1 MTEMRGDKSTH
12 MANGTGFVSSTH
24 RRTCMEKV
32 LALVLATFAIAVIV
46 LAALLVQSYSSTQKD
61 ICLTKE
67 CTDVAA
73 RVINA
78 IDYSVN
84 PCDNFY
90 DFACGTWMKKHVVP
104 EDRSNLYTY
113 GVVRENVK
121 ITLKYLLEGDKE
133 AHVEAVKKARD
144 YYQACMNE
152 THIELM
158 NASELADIL
167 TNELGGWPTLGS
179 NAGGNWNESLFN
191 FEDDLIRLRTL
202 GGSPI
207 IKIYVGTDEKDSGK
221 KILMVQEPYLNLGSR
236 DYFFKDEHEDV
247 RQAFMTYMTN
257 MAVHFGADEK
267 TAREDSLEVFALDSD
282 LANITLSKEESRKR
296 DDRYNKMTIAELER
310 QFPTLDVFDWSRL
323 IQRLVQT
330 ATDNITITEEEH
342 IVMETPKYYKE
353 VFKIL
358 KKHRNRTIKNYIMWS
373 YVSRLVSRLPKRF
386 LDESQT
392 LRKVQ
397 YGNEMKQSRWKQCS
411 QSTMYDFGMAVGRL
425 FVLETFDVEAKH
437 MALEMISDIREAFN
451 ERLDELDWMDPET
464 KKVAIEKAKHIKE
477 MIGFPDF
484 ILNDTALNK
493 YYEEVTVDDK
503 HYFTNTV
510 EIMKVVA
517 MKSLKSL
524 RSPNE
529 KDPKGWDIPPA
540 VVNAFYSPLS
550 NVITFPAGMLQPP
563 YYSKYQ
569 PRSMNYGSIGWLI
582 GHEITHAFDDAGR
595 MYDKDGNLQN
605 WWKPEAIMRF
615 NNKTS
620 CIVDQ
625 YNSYVAPHANMNLN
639 GEYTKGENIADNGGL
654 QQSWKAYRTWKGRSK
669 VNEQGLPG
677 LDYSHEQL
685 FFINF
690 AQGWCGV
697 TTAKRERDQ
706 ILTDSHSP
714 GRFRII
720 GSLQNSKEFS
730 EVFNCPR
737 GSYMNP
743 EKKCH
748 VW

>member
-1 MTEMRGDKSTH
+1 MIPA
-12 MANGTGFVSSTH
+12 ANERFVSSTH

-46 LAALLVQSYSSTQKD
+46 LAALLVQN

-67 CTDVAA
+67 CTDV
-73 RVINA
+73 
-78 IDYSVN
+78 D
-84 PCDNFY
+84 
-90 DFACGTWMKKHVVP
+90 
-104 EDRSNLYTY
+104 
-113 GVVRENVK
+113 
-121 ITLKYLLEGDKE
+121 LLEGDKE

-267 TAREDSLEVFALDSD
+267 TAREDSLE
-282 LANITLSKEESRKR
+282 ITLSKEESRKR

-353 VFKIL
+353 
-358 KKHRNRTIKNYIMWS
+358 
-373 YVSRLVSRLPKRF
+373 
-386 LDESQT
+386 
-392 LRKVQ
+392 
-397 YGNEMKQSRWKQCS
+397 
-411 QSTMYDFGMAVGRL
+411 
-425 FVLETFDVEAKH
+425 
-437 MALEMISDIREAFN
+437 ALEMISDIREAFN

-529 KDPKGWDIPPA
+529 KDPKG
-540 VVNAFYSPLS
+540 
-550 NVITFPAGMLQPP
+550 
-563 YYSKYQ
+563 
-569 PRSMNYGSIGWLI
+569 SMNYGSIGWLI